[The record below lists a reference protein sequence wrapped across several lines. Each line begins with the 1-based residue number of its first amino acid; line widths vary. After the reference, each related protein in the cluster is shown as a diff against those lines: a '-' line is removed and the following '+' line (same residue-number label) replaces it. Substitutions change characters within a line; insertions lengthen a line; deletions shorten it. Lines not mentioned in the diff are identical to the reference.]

1 MAPRQGSRE
10 EIWVRERVAF
20 TIMVAI
26 LIFLFAFTF
35 AVLGKGEY
43 EPSHE
48 GGSAPMHASS
58 T

>member
-1 MAPRQGSRE
+1 
-10 EIWVRERVAF
+10 VRERVAF

-35 AVLGKGEY
+35 AILGKGEY

-48 GGSAPMHASS
+48 GGAAPSLASS
-58 T
+58 ILA

>member
-1 MAPRQGSRE
+1 M
-10 EIWVRERVAF
+10 RERLAF
-20 TIMVAI
+20 VIMVAI

-48 GGSAPMHASS
+48 GGSAPLQSS
-58 T
+58 ALA